1 MNTRENLLMLK
12 FYDYKRFP
20 YGFSRSGDFNLN
32 QSGILED
39 NGTLIKA
46 LMEDQV
52 SNPSEDDLLLKKMIT
67 TGDTSNETA
76 RVWLKYLGI
85 KHTKISVS
93 SSVVGKAVAEETDNW
108 INEEP
113 FDE

>member
-12 FYDYKRFP
+12 FYDYKKFP
-20 YGFSRSGDFNLN
+20 YGFSRSGDFNLS
-32 QSGILED
+32 QSGILEN

-52 SNPSEDDLLLKKMIT
+52 SNPNKEDLNLKTMISS
-67 TGDTSNETA
+67 GDISNETA

-93 SSVVGKAVAEETDNW
+93 SSVTGKAVAEETDNW
-108 INEEP
+108 VNEEP